1 MRTVGLIIKNQPKK
15 DDKKELKNQPKR
27 MIKMA
32 KFKNKKT
39 GKIIVENLNFYIDK
53 LRNNS
58 NFEEMKEDN
67 KSNPKKEKNK
77 MVAE

>member
-1 MRTVGLIIKNQPKK
+1 
-15 DDKKELKNQPKR
+15 
-27 MIKMA
+27 MA

-39 GKIIVENLNFYIDK
+39 GKIIVENLNFYIDQ
-53 LRNNS
+53 LRNNP
-58 NFEEMKEDN
+58 NFEEIKEDN

>member
-1 MRTVGLIIKNQPKK
+1 
-15 DDKKELKNQPKR
+15 
-27 MIKMA
+27 MA

-39 GKIIVENLNFYIDK
+39 GKII
-53 LRNNS
+53 

>member
-1 MRTVGLIIKNQPKK
+1 
-15 DDKKELKNQPKR
+15 
-27 MIKMA
+27 MA
-32 KFKNKKT
+32 KFRNKKT
-39 GKIIVENLNFYIDK
+39 GEVIIENLIFYIDK
-53 LRNNS
+53 LRNNP